1 MLKSNSDLIEYD
13 AFVDEMWLGEDH
25 KYCAI
30 ALGGETGEVLNEVKK
45 EIRERSNRTK
55 EVLLEIGD
63 TLFYLTRLA
72 HFYGRSLNDVI
83 KMNVEKLEAR
93 KVATGRP

>member
-55 EVLLEIGD
+55 
-63 TLFYLTRLA
+63 
-72 HFYGRSLNDVI
+72 
-83 KMNVEKLEAR
+83 
-93 KVATGRP
+93 